1 MTAARLMVIRH
12 APALHGGRM
21 AGRRDVAADLSDAMA
36 LGWARAA
43 LAHAGVERAV
53 SSPAR
58 RCVATAAALGWT
70 PPTDARLWEQDFGA
84 WEGVAFAELPDL
96 GPLEAVALA
105 AHRPPGG
112 ESFAELCHRVAPALN
127 DIAAQGGCV
136 AVFAHA
142 GVVRAALA
150 LALGAVPPALAFEVA
165 PLSLTELRALPG
177 GGWSIARVNH
187 HHAGG
192 GA

>member
-1 MTAARLMVIRH
+1 MTAARLIVIRH

-21 AGRRDVAADLSDAMA
+21 AGRRDVPADLSDAVA
-36 LGWARAA
+36 LDWARAA
-43 LAHAGVERAV
+43 LARAGVERAI
-53 SSPAR
+53 SSPAQ
-58 RCVATAAALGWT
+58 RCVATAAALGWAA
-70 PPTDARLWEQDFGA
+70 PSDARLWEQDFGA
-84 WEGVAFAELPDL
+84 WEGVAFADLPDL
-96 GPLEAVALA
+96 GPLEAPALA

-112 ESFAELCHRVAPALN
+112 ESFADLCGRVAPALN
-127 DIAAQGGCV
+127 GIAAGGGCV

-187 HHAGG
+187 HHAGD